1 MENQELATNEPT
13 QETTQDAGADQSPQ
27 LTIADLQNIRNLI
40 DVAVRR
46 GAFGAQETSAVG
58 SVFDRLN
65 LFLNAVAP
73 AAEQPAVDAPATET
87 AEATEATV

>member
-1 MENQELATNEPT
+1 MENQELENVQDTATPT
-13 QETTQDAGADQSPQ
+13 EEQAPQ

-46 GAFGAQETSAVG
+46 GAFGAQETTAVG

-65 LFLNAVAP
+65 VFLNAVAP
-73 AAEQPAVDAPATET
+73 AVEQAPAADQAPATTEET
-87 AEATEATV
+87 AA

>member
-1 MENQELATNEPT
+1 MENQELETVQDTTTPT
-13 QETTQDAGADQSPQ
+13 EEQAPQ

-46 GAFGAQETSAVG
+46 GAFGAQETTAVG

-73 AAEQPAVDAPATET
+73 AVEQAPASDQEPATTEET
-87 AEATEATV
+87 AA

>member
-1 MENQELATNEPT
+1 MENQELENVQDTATSTEE
-13 QETTQDAGADQSPQ
+13 QAPQ

-46 GAFGAQETSAVG
+46 GAFGAQETTAVG

-65 LFLNAVAP
+65 VFLNAVAP
-73 AAEQPAVDAPATET
+73 AVEQAPADDQAPATTEET
-87 AEATEATV
+87 AA

>member
-1 MENQELATNEPT
+1 MENQELETNEA
-13 QETTQDAGADQSPQ
+13 TQDTSVADQSPQ

-65 LFLNAVAP
+65 VFLNAVAP
-73 AAEQPAVDAPATET
+73 ATEQAPADTT
-87 AEATEATV
+87 APESEATV